1 MFDKLRE
8 AIVFFIEKNS
18 PKREIKKIEIIL
30 QVSDFEGFQS
40 QEGKGKNLIKVCQI
54 SKFGFP
60 CVAKNIEG

>member
-18 PKREIKKIEIIL
+18 PKREIKKREIIL

-40 QEGKGKNLIKVCQI
+40 QEGKGE
-54 SKFGFP
+54 KFNKSLSDF
-60 CVAKNIEG
+60 